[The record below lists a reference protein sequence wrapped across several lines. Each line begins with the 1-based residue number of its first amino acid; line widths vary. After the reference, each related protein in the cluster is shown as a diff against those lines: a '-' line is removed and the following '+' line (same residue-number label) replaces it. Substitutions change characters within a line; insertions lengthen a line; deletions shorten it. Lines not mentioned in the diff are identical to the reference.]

1 MLLKILDVSNFSSR
15 SGDRTGEKQM
25 SKFVRGESGNLNGR
39 PRGTGLVAKLR
50 EAIQGDMPD
59 VIQSVVGAAK
69 SGDMSAAKI
78 LLDRVIPTLRPVD
91 APVLLTRQVSL
102 SEFGEEVLRMLSDGD
117 LGIDQA
123 QRILSALGQQTDL
136 VEFDDLVKRLEALER
151 EG

>member
-1 MLLKILDVSNFSSR
+1 MAKF
-15 SGDRTGEKQM
+15 EKGQ
-25 SKFVRGESGNLNGR
+25 SGNPNGR
-39 PRGTGLVAKLR
+39 PRGTGVVAKLR
-50 EAIQGDMPD
+50 EAIQDEMPEIINAL
-59 VIQSVVGAAK
+59 VIAAK
-69 SGDMSAAKI
+69 AGDMSAAKI

>member
-1 MLLKILDVSNFSSR
+1 M
-15 SGDRTGEKQM
+15 
-25 SKFVRGESGNLNGR
+25 
-39 PRGTGLVAKLR
+39 A
-50 EAIQGDMPD
+50 
-59 VIQSVVGAAK
+59 
-69 SGDMSAAKI
+69 AAKI

-102 SEFGEEVLRMLSDGD
+102 SESGEEVLRMLSDGE

>member
-1 MLLKILDVSNFSSR
+1 
-15 SGDRTGEKQM
+15 M
-25 SKFVRGESGNLNGR
+25 SKFVRGESGNPNGR

-50 EAIQGDMPD
+50 EAIQDEMPEIINAL
-59 VIQSVVGAAK
+59 VIAAK
-69 SGDMSAAKI
+69 AGDMSAAKI

>member
-1 MLLKILDVSNFSSR
+1 MAKF
-15 SGDRTGEKQM
+15 EKGQ
-25 SKFVRGESGNLNGR
+25 SGNPNGR
-39 PRGTGLVAKLR
+39 PRGTGVVAKLR
-50 EAIQGDMPD
+50 EAIQDEMPEIINAL
-59 VIQSVVGAAK
+59 VIAAK
-69 SGDMSAAKI
+69 AGDMSAAKI

-102 SEFGEEVLRMLSDGD
+102 SESGEEVLRMLSDGD

>member
-1 MLLKILDVSNFSSR
+1 MAKF
-15 SGDRTGEKQM
+15 EKGQ
-25 SKFVRGESGNLNGR
+25 SGNPNGR

-50 EAIQGDMPD
+50 EAIQDEMPEIINAL
-59 VIQSVVGAAK
+59 VIAAK
-69 SGDMSAAKI
+69 AGDMSAAKI

>member
-1 MLLKILDVSNFSSR
+1 
-15 SGDRTGEKQM
+15 
-25 SKFVRGESGNLNGR
+25 
-39 PRGTGLVAKLR
+39 
-50 EAIQGDMPD
+50 
-59 VIQSVVGAAK
+59 
-69 SGDMSAAKI
+69 